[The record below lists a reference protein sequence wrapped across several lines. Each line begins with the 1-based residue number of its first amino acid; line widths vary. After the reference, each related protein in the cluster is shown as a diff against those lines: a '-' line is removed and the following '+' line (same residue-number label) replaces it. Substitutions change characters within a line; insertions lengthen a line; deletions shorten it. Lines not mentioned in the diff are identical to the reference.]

1 MMEAQTSHSVRS
13 LSHAPNPGIRLRE
26 LRRHLLLRVSHI
38 NHPLFKEMNK
48 SATILS
54 DREVEVLHLIAHG
67 QSHQEIAQKLQL
79 SVHTVNNHRKNML
92 ARSRCANTAELVRV
106 AMIENVI

>member
-1 MMEAQTSHSVRS
+1 METLLQPQDHS
-13 LSHAPNPGIRLRE
+13 LSLAPCPGLRLRE
-26 LRRHLLLRVSHI
+26 LRRDLLLRVSHI
-38 NHPLFKEMNK
+38 KHPIFFEMNK

-54 DREVEVLHLIAHG
+54 DREVEVLNFIAHG
-67 QSHQEIAQKLQL
+67 LSNLEIASKLCL

-106 AMIENVI
+106 AMLENII